1 MDKPLSDKKK
11 DNDVGNDNAQSARPA
26 ANPTV
31 TEIGGYKA
39 RSGGYLPELSK
50 ESWENSKGDL
60 RWDES
65 AGGRAAIRLFS
76 RGFLGSAGFA
86 AGNWYIGRGGG
97 MKGYSPN
104 MKFSEISAS
113 NPLQYI
119 AKSVDTVV
127 GKPIKFTARM
137 LGKSEAAAEELVRFR
152 PTRNFAE
159 DGIIKK
165 GRSLGN
171 ETVVITFDFFC
182 ASVFDALGRDIANIL
197 DHNVKH
203 DWKDEKGRI
212 KYPEAAKEA
221 GKSLWR
227 YVSYNGGED
236 WAVSV
241 PYAFYLR
248 GQRNLINRFSQGFGY
263 DSDRSLNGGSFKVD
277 GKGNVIGNY
286 NAEGM
291 LDLQGRF
298 TAYNIGT
305 LMYRE
310 GYNHIASKI
319 SGVPSALYG
328 SASEKQDKKQTIG
341 ERISEIPKWV
351 ARSVIKGVIY
361 MTPAV
366 PFFHVFRTPQSS
378 YKGLFI
384 NPENNTV
391 LGYKNGDKYD
401 ALHAHEAN
409 RLSTDFKRG
418 ANGEFPEV
426 NFRMRGENGVGF
438 KTVDDRITTEHAT
451 TGKFNAYQQN
461 VGNPLLNSIGR
472 TQDKIRNKFS
482 DFVVDKTGDYYRR
495 DANTFIGSAMSYTPY
510 MYAKGEAARLW
521 DSGKMD
527 AAAERLIDG
536 VVKLNMSETAAG
548 AREIWRT
555 IVNKPFTDIDREAYA
570 MKRIREDES
579 PADNLTREQAYLD
592 AKSDIREDVKQ
603 SPLSWRQR
611 LVHGRP
617 TEKFTD
623 GLKEKKP
630 EQQINYAEQE
640 AMRKALSEL
649 QPPTNSVH

>member
-1 MDKPLSDKKK
+1 MDKPLSDNKK
-11 DNDVGNDNAQSARPA
+11 DNDVGNDKAQNARPA
-26 ANPTV
+26 ASSTV

-39 RSGGYLPELSK
+39 QASGYIPELSK
-50 ESWENSKGDL
+50 ENWEASKHNL

-65 AGGRAAIRLFS
+65 ASGRAAIRLFS
-76 RGFLGSAGFA
+76 RGVLGSVGFA
-86 AGNWYIGRGGG
+86 VGNWYIGRGGA
-97 MKGYSPN
+97 MQGYSPN
-104 MKFSEISAS
+104 MKLSEISAS

-119 AKSVDTVV
+119 AKSIDTLV
-127 GKPIKFTARM
+127 GKPVKFTAQM

-152 PTRNFAE
+152 PTRNFTE
-159 DGIIKK
+159 EGITKK
-165 GRSLGN
+165 GRSLGH
-171 ETVVITFDFFC
+171 EAVVITFDFFC
-182 ASVFDALGRDIANIL
+182 ASVFDAFGRDIANML
-197 DHNVKH
+197 DSNVKH
-203 DWKDEKGRI
+203 DWKDKNGHI

-248 GQRNLINRFSQGFGY
+248 GQRNLINRYSKGFGY
-263 DSDRSLNGGSFKVD
+263 DSDRALNGGSFKVD
-277 GKGNVIGNY
+277 EKGNVVGNY
-286 NAEGM
+286 NLEGM

-310 GYNHIASKI
+310 AYNHVASKI
-319 SGVPSALYG
+319 QGVDSTLYG
-328 SASEKQDKKQTIG
+328 SASEKKGKKQSVG
-341 ERISEIPKWV
+341 EKVAEIPKWI
-351 ARSVIKGVIY
+351 ARSVIKGGIY

-384 NPENNTV
+384 NPNDDTV
-391 LGYKNGDKYD
+391 LGYKNGPKYD

-409 RLSTDFKRG
+409 RLGTEFKRG
-418 ANGEFPEV
+418 VNGQFPEV
-426 NFRMRGENGVGF
+426 NFRIREENSLGF
-438 KTVDDRITTEHAT
+438 KTVGDRVTNEYAT
-451 TGKFNAYQQN
+451 TGKFNAYKQN
-461 VGNPLLNSIGR
+461 VGSPFLNALGKW
-472 TQDKIRNKFS
+472 QDKIRTQFS
-482 DFVVDKTGDYYRR
+482 DFVVGKFGSYYRR
-495 DANTFIGSAMSYTPY
+495 DSNTAIGSAMSYTPY

-536 VVKLNMSETAAG
+536 AAKLDLSEAAAG
-548 AREIWRT
+548 AREVWRT
-555 IVNKPFTDIDREAYA
+555 VINKPFADIDREAYA

-592 AKSDIREDVKQ
+592 AKRDIRTDVSQ

-611 LVHGRP
+611 LIHGRP
-617 TEKFTD
+617 QEKFTD
-623 GLKEKKP
+623 SVRDTKQ

-649 QPPTNSVH
+649 QPPTNSIH